1 MTIENIRVH
10 EELSNTKGFYK
21 PEDAATLDIIKLRWY
36 LYVLHTGIENF
47 RMCLKVWNRGNKW
60 VKFMITMLNN
70 VSEKNAL

>member
-47 RMCLKVWNRGNKW
+47 RMCLKDLEQG
-60 VKFMITMLNN
+60 
-70 VSEKNAL
+70 

>member
-1 MTIENIRVH
+1 MTIENIRVY

-47 RMCLKVWNRGNKW
+47 RMCLKDLEQG
-60 VKFMITMLNN
+60 
-70 VSEKNAL
+70 